1 MIIQEYNGQLTQ
13 VILKNVE
20 TFFPHTRIRYKTNTM
35 AFTTEQYQKI
45 KDGKIKTAILNDGS
59 KARIFLSQGG
69 YICQFRKGS
78 SRRGFQLSEHNIK
91 ELIEEKE
98 KQPIDID
105 RAEYKVVAKFRR
117 EALKATFTNEL
128 IRECIALSDTFEKW
142 VEDGKKSAYDYHI
155 TTGCKI
161 TGDLVSIESMR
172 RHLNNHTVNMIQN
185 AIANKTEFSTSRFRY
200 NGYEGSI
207 SIVFENG
214 DLRGYFS
221 KEFVGCGNGYYYL
234 LINDEYFIGYDVD

>member
-1 MIIQEYNGQLTQ
+1 MILLKMPGMIIQEYNGQLTQ

-91 ELIEEKE
+91 EPTWHPL
-98 KQPIDID
+98 
-105 RAEYKVVAKFRR
+105 
-117 EALKATFTNEL
+117 EL
-128 IRECIALSDTFEKW
+128 LNSCRFSFEIRNQTE
-142 VEDGKKSAYDYHI
+142 
-155 TTGCKI
+155 
-161 TGDLVSIESMR
+161 
-172 RHLNNHTVNMIQN
+172 
-185 AIANKTEFSTSRFRY
+185 ANK
-200 NGYEGSI
+200 
-207 SIVFENG
+207 
-214 DLRGYFS
+214 
-221 KEFVGCGNGYYYL
+221 
-234 LINDEYFIGYDVD
+234 